1 MCDHYF
7 SLGYFLLGKRGRMA
21 EVKIM
26 LREGLGIVYTSPSIS
41 GVGKVKAGELFRKR
55 EEFPLAKLPNLE

>member
-1 MCDHYF
+1 
-7 SLGYFLLGKRGRMA
+7 MA

-26 LREGLGIVYTSPSIS
+26 LSEVLGMVYTSPSIS
-41 GVGKVKAGELFRKR
+41 WVGKVKAGELFRKR